1 MPTDEAPPPRRPMP
15 EISAWYLDDRS
26 AEMISVFANQSR
38 RAHAA
43 VLSSTTG
50 EFGPPLS
57 LVEADTIPSLL
68 LQTMIVRGAQTNEG
82 TLIEAV
88 ALPWFDIIALLK
100 ADPSIAFQL
109 SPDKWE
115 EIIAGA
121 YHKSGFEEVTLT
133 PRSGDYGRDVIAVK
147 KGLGSIR
154 VIDQVKAY
162 KPGHLVTADDV
173 RALLG
178 VLPGD
183 GASKGFLT
191 TTSDFAPRLRT
202 DPLITPWI
210 PSRLEL
216 VNGTALFSRLEE
228 LAVGKKKP

>member
-1 MPTDEAPPPRRPMP
+1 M
-15 EISAWYLDDRS
+15 ISAWCGSCGAGLEDANRS
-26 AEMISVFANQSR
+26 QREPCPICGSIQRNWSATVTMHAEAMLTASASFS
-38 RAHAA
+38 AA
-43 VLSSTTG
+43 TLQ
-50 EFGPPLS
+50 
-57 LVEADTIPSLL
+57 LVATASDLL
-68 LQTMIVRGAQTNEG
+68 MQAVILPGARTLEG

-88 ALPWFDIIALLK
+88 TIPWFDIIKLLGD
-100 ADPSIAFQL
+100 DPNIAYQI
-109 SPDKWE
+109 PAHRWE

-121 YHKSGFEEVTLT
+121 YHKAGFEEVTLT
-133 PRSGDYGRDVIAVK
+133 PRSGDHGRDVIAVK
-147 KGLGSIR
+147 KGLGSVR

-202 DPLITPWI
+202 DPLIAPFI
-210 PSRLEL
+210 PSRLGL
-216 VNGTALFSRLEE
+216 IDGRTLLARLEE
-228 LAVGKKKP
+228 LAAKWR